1 MLQMVERELS
11 AFTRL
16 ACRRAPRV
24 GRGAERVLA
33 WRLAEVTVRRMAPR
47 ASRWHHPPASFGRA
61 ARAVLERQTRVV
73 STLSQEFVSF
83 HNTCEPTICEN
94 L

>member
-47 ASRWHHPPASFGRA
+47 ASRWHHLPAASFGPVA
-61 ARAVLERQTRVV
+61 LSSPV
-73 STLSQEFVSF
+73 SAELKCDEM
-83 HNTCEPTICEN
+83 
-94 L
+94 